1 MLKFVLDPAALPP
14 QPSKKRKPNAS
25 GPRKTSPAWDHF
37 TKLPESEVADPT
49 SACNYCSKRKRKE
62 DKGKKNKKEG
72 RRKEKETEIKVDI
85 IKPESSLEDDH
96 DEEEFDVDSPR
107 SNVVASLQQD
117 PDDNDSGSIDGSET
131 EEDTEFSHSD
141 EEDIRTTGGAKS
153 EDSVDLSSFDLHLQH
168 NLSKEEI
175 DNLKGLKFS
184 WDVPVIGVSNCKWTG
199 TGENILKDFNINSY
213 PGLKE
218 KLYEHWMDVSKTS
231 GGKDINSP
239 KQQMFFS
246 LCSSYRD
253 ILHCNKRPFYLKG
266 LEDTSIMDAYIMHSL
281 NHVFKTR
288 DCVKKNDA
296 KLAKLEE
303 GADSERFRDQGF
315 TRPKVL
321 ILLPLASIA
330 YRVVKRLIQ
339 LTPSAY
345 KVNVEHMDRFSDKFG
360 GEEHKGN
367 KDDQEA
373 ENAYPQKSSKPD
385 DFELLFGGNNEDD
398 FMIGIKFTRK
408 AIKLFSDFHT
418 SDFIIASPL
427 CLSNKIEEVGSNTEK
442 DLDFLSSIEVLI
454 IDHADVIAMQNWD
467 HVHTVI
473 EHLNRLPSKQPRTDV
488 MRIRPWYLDEQA
500 RFYRQTIILGFY
512 SNPDINA
519 SFNHQCFNYEGKVK
533 LLCEYKGVIHKVLPK
548 IQQVYV
554 RFNIDS
560 IVEADDNRF
569 DYFVKKVFPRIKDSD
584 QGGIMI
590 FASSYFEFIRI
601 RNFLKS
607 QNASFCLLGE
617 YTTQK
622 DISRARLWFFEG
634 KRKIM
639 LYTERSHFYHRYKIR
654 GVKNLIM
661 YSLPERKELY
671 PEIVNAL
678 DASRSENMP
687 STVLFSRLDKFR
699 LERIVGTTPAK
710 TMVTSEKPVFVF
722 CE

>member
-1 MLKFVLDPAALPP
+1 YSLPP
-14 QPSKKRKPNAS
+14 HQLQFRHTFIPSPLSTLQAQCSWN
-25 GPRKTSPAWDHF
+25 
-37 TKLPESEVADPT
+37 PT
-49 SACNYCSKRKRKE
+49 STVKHQRRKRNE
-62 DKGKKNKKEG
+62 AKGKKNKKES

-85 IKPESSLEDDH
+85 IQPESSLEDDH
-96 DEEEFDVDSPR
+96 DEEEFDDDSPR
-107 SNVVASLQQD
+107 SNVVGSLQQD

-131 EEDTEFSHSD
+131 EEDIDFSHSD
-141 EEDIRTTGGAKS
+141 EEDIRTTGGVKS

-175 DNLKGLKFS
+175 DNLKDLKFS

-199 TGENILKDFNINSY
+199 TGENILEDFNINSC

-246 LCSSYRD
+246 ICSSYRD

-266 LEDTSIMDAYIMHSL
+266 HEDTSVMDAYIMHSL

-288 DCVKKNDA
+288 DCVKKNDV

-360 GEEHKGN
+360 GEDHKGD
-367 KDDQEA
+367 KDGQES
-373 ENAYPQKSSKPD
+373 EDAYPQKSSKPD

-427 CLSNKIEEVGSNTEK
+427 CLAN
-442 DLDFLSSIEVLI
+442 VLI

-519 SFNHQCFNYEGKVK
+519 SFNHQCSNCEGKVK
-533 LLCEYKGVIHKVLPK
+533 LLCEYKGVLHKVLPK

-671 PEIVNAL
+671 PEIVNAF
-678 DASRSENMP
+678 DASGSENTP
-687 STVLFSRLDKFR
+687 CTVLFSRLDKFR
-699 LERIVGTTPAK
+699 NDIIPTLADGG
-710 TMVTSEKPVFVF
+710 
-722 CE
+722 